1 MIIGLAQTDDERIHA
16 VGTFYMDVSL
26 VIRYNGLCDRKSE
39 TEMSGCP
46 AAGFVRTIE
55 TLKQSDTFRFRNLIT
70 GITYGKYQM
79 VGFLF

>member
-16 VGTFYMDVSL
+16 VGAFYVDLPFV
-26 VIRYNGLCDRKSE
+26 VGNNGLCDRKSE

-55 TLKQSDTFRFRNLIT
+55 TLEQSDTLCFRNLIT

-79 VGFLF
+79 MGFLF